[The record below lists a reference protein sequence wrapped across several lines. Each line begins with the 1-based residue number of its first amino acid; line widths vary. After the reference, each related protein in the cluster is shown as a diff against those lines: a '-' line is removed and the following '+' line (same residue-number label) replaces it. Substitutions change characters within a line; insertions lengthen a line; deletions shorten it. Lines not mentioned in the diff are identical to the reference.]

1 KSASSRVDSRV
12 KNGPK
17 TSFLA
22 LQSCLKMSDESAQSE
37 QSELKSP
44 TVHVIREVYEGE
56 NAHETFELELDK
68 ALYAKADYIII
79 EPTRL
84 GEETGRWIAV
94 GNCLHKTAFVSGLA
108 SVAAG
113 LIWRD
118 RLVFCAPLCA
128 VSVFCTGLYT
138 ISWSC
143 DPCVQYQVEKNPK
156 SLSKVPNVNDF
167 SSPIVLVYTSN
178 KCSKYSHRIV
188 TLLAASYCAWR
199 VYQLFK

>member
-1 KSASSRVDSRV
+1 
-12 KNGPK
+12 
-17 TSFLA
+17 
-22 LQSCLKMSDESAQSE
+22 MSDESTERE

-79 EPTRL
+79 EPSRL

-94 GNCLHKTAFVSGLA
+94 GNCLHKTALVSGVA

-118 RLVFCAPLCA
+118 RLLFCAPLCA
-128 VSVFCTGLYT
+128 VSIFCTGLYT
-138 ISWSC
+138 ISWSY

-167 SSPIVLVYTSN
+167 SSPIVLVYASN
-178 KCSKYSHRIV
+178 KCAKYSHRVV
-188 TLLAASYCAWR
+188 TLLAATYCAWR
-199 VYQLFK
+199 VYELFK

>member
-1 KSASSRVDSRV
+1 MS
-12 KNGPK
+12 
-17 TSFLA
+17 TFEE
-22 LQSCLKMSDESAQSE
+22 LKRLSPID
-37 QSELKSP
+37 ELKSP
-44 TVHVIREVYEGE
+44 TVHVIREVYETE

-94 GNCLHKTAFVSGLA
+94 GNCLHKTALVSGVA

-118 RLVFCAPLCA
+118 RLLFCAPLCA
-128 VSVFCTGLYT
+128 VSLFCTGLYT
-138 ISWSC
+138 ISWSY
-143 DPCVQYQVEKNPK
+143 DPCVKYQVEKNPK

-167 SSPIVLVYTSN
+167 SSPIVLVYSSN
-178 KCSKYSHRIV
+178 TYSKYSHRIV
-188 TLLAASYCAWR
+188 TVLAGSYVAWR
-199 VYQLFK
+199 IYQIFK